1 MFKWA
6 VFSFLVLLV
15 GVFLVDT
22 VRASVLD
29 LFPPSNVG
37 QKVVA
42 FSPDITN
49 SQTLTLLQGA
59 INIDPCLAKG
69 GGDIM
74 VVDNVAL
81 VSEGVSFGT
90 KNVKV
95 SRSSDEIWIRTVG
108 EGDTLSQIAEQEGVS
123 VNTIVWANNL
133 SSGKDIHPGD
143 KLLILPVSGV
153 QHTIEKGDTLKSIAK
168 EYGGESDNYDD
179 FIDEILEYNGLASTK
194 ELVVGEVITIPG
206 GEIKEEAPSS
216 AVYTAV
222 ASNGPSL
229 SGYFINPMPGGIK
242 TQGIHGYN
250 AVDLSDGNWSGTTPI
265 YAAARGKVIVSRN
278 GGWNGGYGNY
288 IVIAHPNGTQTLYGH
303 LARNLVGEGQNVAQ
317 GQHIGYE
324 GNTGRSTGPHLHFE
338 VRGAKNPF

>member
-1 MFKWA
+1 MFIA
-6 VFSFLVLLV
+6 
-15 GVFLVDT
+15 GVALTGT
-22 VRASVLD
+22 VRASILNI
-29 LFPPSNVG
+29 FITSKEE
-37 QKVVA
+37 QQQTS
-42 FSPDITN
+42 FSFDTVN
-49 SQTLTLLQGA
+49 SQTLTVLEGA
-59 INIDPCLAKG
+59 KNIDPCPSKG
-69 GGDIM
+69 GGDIK
-74 VVDNVAL
+74 VVDEVAIAT
-81 VSEGVSFGT
+81 EGVPFGGKDLEIT
-90 KNVKV
+90 
-95 SRSSDEIWIRTVG
+95 RSSDEIWIRTVG

-133 SSGKDIHPGD
+133 SSEKDIHPGD

-168 EYGGESDNYDD
+168 EYSGESDNYDD
-179 FIDEILEYNGLASTK
+179 FIDEILEYNGLASAT

-206 GEIKEEAPSS
+206 GEIKEESPST

-222 ASNGPSL
+222 VSNGPSL
-229 SGYFINPMPGGIK
+229 SGYFVNPMPGGIK

-265 YAAARGKVIVSRN
+265 YAAAGGKVIVSRN

-338 VRGAKNPF
+338 IRGAKNPF